1 MSRPALAAAGI
12 FAVLALAIWQ
22 IPGMKFTAWLCAG
35 AAGVCLLWA
44 VLCRWAQTS
53 RRGKV
58 CKAVFLACLCAG
70 AVGFAAI
77 EAVLIF
83 QGEQDHLDDPAD
95 AVIVLGAGVNGTVPS
110 LALSTRIDAAEEYL
124 SRHPQTPAVLSG
136 GQGPGE
142 EITEARAMYD
152 ALTARGIDGGRL
164 MLEERSTSTA
174 ENFAYSAALLRE
186 EGFDTENGTF
196 AVVTNDFHCV
206 RAQLLARR
214 TGLNAFCVPAELPL
228 AGLGANYY
236 VREAFAMVKTVLF
249 D

>member
-1 MSRPALAAAGI
+1 MSRSALAAAGI

-53 RRGKV
+53 RRGKA

-110 LALSTRIDAAEEYL
+110 LICSGSSVGSGWMKQPVKPPSMPASIAASAIFLNFRFTRIPPFRQE
-124 SRHPQTPAVLSG
+124 SRPPRPAMRFRMQSASPCRLPRPSG
-136 GQGPGE
+136 
-142 EITEARAMYD
+142 
-152 ALTARGIDGGRL
+152 
-164 MLEERSTSTA
+164 
-174 ENFAYSAALLRE
+174 
-186 EGFDTENGTF
+186 
-196 AVVTNDFHCV
+196 
-206 RAQLLARR
+206 
-214 TGLNAFCVPAELPL
+214 
-228 AGLGANYY
+228 
-236 VREAFAMVKTVLF
+236 
-249 D
+249 

>member
-1 MSRPALAAAGI
+1 MNRPALAAAGT
-12 FAVLALAIWQ
+12 FAVFACAVWQ

-35 AAGVCLLWA
+35 TAGAFLVWA
-44 VLCRWAQTS
+44 GLCRWAQIDKK
-53 RRGKV
+53 GKV
-58 CKAVFLACLCAG
+58 CKAVFLAFFCAG

-83 QGEQDHLDDPAD
+83 QGEQNHLDDPAD

-110 LALSTRIDAAEEYL
+110 LALSTRIDAAAEYL

-142 EITEARAMYD
+142 ELTEAQAMYS

-164 MLEERSTSTA
+164 LLEERSTSTA
-174 ENFAYSAALLRE
+174 ENFAFSAALLRE
-186 EGFDTENGTF
+186 AGFDTENGTF

-206 RAQLLARR
+206 RARLLARR
-214 TGLNAFCVPAELPL
+214 TGLDAFCVPAELPL